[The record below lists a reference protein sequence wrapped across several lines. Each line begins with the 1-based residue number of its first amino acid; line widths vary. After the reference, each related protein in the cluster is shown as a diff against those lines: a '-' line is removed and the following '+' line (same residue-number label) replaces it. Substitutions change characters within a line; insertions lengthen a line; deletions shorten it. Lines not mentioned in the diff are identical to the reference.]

1 MQPRA
6 VVATGAL
13 QRQLRLGEAQR
24 RWLAVLAV
32 FFASFLLFAPS
43 FDAWFAVLDF
53 NHLDAIRSTG
63 AGTYFKRIFDPGD
76 GGRTLFGT
84 GELYRPTYYAV
95 YWLEYQAFGLDAL
108 PYYVFNTTLHAINSV
123 LVWLLAWRLTR
134 STLASTAA
142 ALVWA
147 YHPQYAD
154 TVAWISSVTDLLLV
168 FFALSAV
175 LLYARALEERARRRW
190 LSYGGSLAAALLAL
204 GAKESGIAVVP
215 IIAGYHISLGQ
226 PDLLRR
232 RQVPWRLLPFLL
244 IPAVY
249 FPLRAVLVGNLAT
262 EGNTTFPSS
271 EFIANIHKLSGLA
284 AGPLVGQSVSNS
296 AYGAG
301 QGAAGVLVT
310 AITVVGALLGGRR
323 GWFLAGWYYVALLP
337 YLLLIPLLLVGRY
350 LYLPFVGVAIL
361 IGIGIARGVG
371 LLKATDPVRQLV
383 ATALVLGVLVWF
395 GILNGQYQ
403 NWLTA
408 KGDDARAFI
417 DDLKATYPTLPDTG
431 RLIVTEYPPTLSL
444 TPDDGYMLRP
454 AIRLAYD
461 RYVEVLTLSQ
471 LESGSVPPP
480 AEDDLWYPPGTQS
493 QP

>member
-6 VVATGAL
+6 GVSTGTL
-13 QRQLRLGEAQR
+13 QEIRLRARLKRRLRLGEAQW

-53 NHLDAIRSTG
+53 NHLDPIPSTG
-63 AGTYFKRIFDPGD
+63 AGPYFKRIFDPGD

-108 PYYVFNTTLHAINSV
+108 PYYVFNTTLHAINSM

-168 FFALSAV
+168 FFALGSV
-175 LLYARALEERARRRW
+175 LLYAPALEVTGRRRW
-190 LSYGGSLAAALLAL
+190 LSYGGALASALLAL

-215 IIAGYHISLGQ
+215 IIAGYHVLLGQ

-232 RQVPWRLLPFLL
+232 RQIPWRLLPFLL

-249 FPLRAVLVGNLAT
+249 FPLRAALVGNLAT
-262 EGNTTFPSS
+262 EGDTTFPSS
-271 EFIANIHKLSGLA
+271 DFIANIHKLSGLA
-284 AGPLVGQSVSNS
+284 AGPLVGQSVSSS
-296 AYGAG
+296 AYGVG
-301 QGAAGVLVT
+301 QGAAAMLVIGIII
-310 AITVVGALLGGRR
+310 AGAVLGGRR
-323 GWFLAGWYYVALLP
+323 GCFLAGWYYVALLP
-337 YLLLIPLLLVGRY
+337 YLLLIPLFLVGRY
-350 LYLPFVGVAIL
+350 LYLPLVGLAIL
-361 IGIGIARGVG
+361 I
-371 LLKATDPVRQLV
+371 
-383 ATALVLGVLVWF
+383 
-395 GILNGQYQ
+395 
-403 NWLTA
+403 
-408 KGDDARAFI
+408 
-417 DDLKATYPTLPDTG
+417 
-431 RLIVTEYPPTLSL
+431 
-444 TPDDGYMLRP
+444 
-454 AIRLAYD
+454 
-461 RYVEVLTLSQ
+461 
-471 LESGSVPPP
+471 
-480 AEDDLWYPPGTQS
+480 
-493 QP
+493 